1 MYVSLHWGPAT
12 HIFGGPNQMQLA
24 DPGEFYQYDPD
35 KRALAARYENVK
47 LILEPII
54 GTIVPVTF
62 SLFLLFSGI
71 SVWLVHYLAST
82 TGSYWGTLGLY
93 MLIFVSF
100 LQLVETPF
108 SFYSG
113 FVVDHR
119 FHLSTQTPKGW
130 AVDELKS
137 LGIEVAFGLL
147 AGTTLYYLIRTLSFW
162 WLVAAALFAIFSIL
176 LSIILPYVLM
186 PIFYKVTPLTDSS
199 LKDTLLEMSRK
210 VGAKSVDRVIVAD
223 ESRKSVRANAFFSGI
238 GKSKTI
244 VLFDTLLSDFTR
256 REVITVVAHELGHY
270 VNKDIW
276 KEAILSGFLA
286 IPPFFIADYV
296 LRVGGAGNLGLTGAA
311 DPAGVPLI
319 FAILIG
325 VSFILQPISN
335 GISRIMESKADAFA
349 LRAADDSEAQ
359 SSAEKR
365 LADLSLA
372 VDKPNRLVEL
382 VFYTHPSPSK
392 RVQLADGWRKQHA
405 TGKNAG

>member
-1 MYVSLHWGPAT
+1 
-12 HIFGGPNQMQLA
+12 MQQTDHKEL
-24 DPGEFYQYDPD
+24 YQYDHD
-35 KRALAARYENVK
+35 KRALAERYERVK
-47 LILEPII
+47 LILEPIT
-54 GTIVPVTF
+54 GTIVPVAF
-62 SLFLLFSGI
+62 SLLLLFSGI
-71 SVWLVHYLAST
+71 SVWLVNHLASA

-93 MLIFVSF
+93 LIIFVGL

-108 SFYSG
+108 AFYSG

-119 FHLSTQTPKGW
+119 FHLSTQTLKGW

-147 AGTTLYYLIRTLSFW
+147 AGTTLYYLIRAVSLW
-162 WLVAAALFAIFSIL
+162 WLAAAVLFAIFSIL
-176 LSIILPYVLM
+176 LSIILPYIIM
-186 PIFYKVTPLTDSS
+186 PIFYKVTPLTNSS

-210 VGAKSVDRVIVAD
+210 VGAKSIDRVIVAD

-238 GKSKTI
+238 GKSKAI
-244 VLFDTLLSDFTR
+244 VLFDTLLSNFTQ

-276 KEAILSGFLA
+276 KEAILSGFLTV
-286 IPPFFIADYV
+286 PPFFIADYV
-296 LRVGGAGNLGLTGAA
+296 LRLGAGNLGLTGVA
-311 DPAGVPLI
+311 DPAGVPVI

-325 VSFILQPISN
+325 VSFMLQPISN
-335 GISRIMESKADAFA
+335 GISRIMESKADEFA

-365 LADLSLA
+365 LADLTLA
-372 VDKPNRLVEL
+372 VDRPNRLVEL

-392 RVQLADGWRKQHA
+392 RVQMADGWRKEHPS
-405 TGKNAG
+405 GKT

>member
-1 MYVSLHWGPAT
+1 
-12 HIFGGPNQMQLA
+12 MQT
-24 DPGEFYQYDPD
+24 DPREFYQYDPD

-47 LILEPII
+47 LILEPIT
-54 GTIVPVTF
+54 GTIVPVAL
-62 SLFLLFSGI
+62 SLFVVFSGI
-71 SVWLVHYLAST
+71 SVFLAHYLSST
-82 TGSYWGTLGLY
+82 TESYWITLGVYLV
-93 MLIFVSF
+93 IFVSF

-108 SFYSG
+108 AFYSG
-113 FVVDHR
+113 FLVDHR
-119 FHLSTQTPKGW
+119 FHLSTQTLKGW

-137 LGIEVAFGLL
+137 FGIEVAFGLL
-147 AGTTLYYLIRTLSFW
+147 AGTILYYLIRAVSFW
-162 WLVAAALFAIFSIL
+162 WLAAAFLFAVFSVL
-176 LSIILPYVLM
+176 LSIIVPYVLM

-210 VGAKSVDRVIVAD
+210 VGAKSVDRVIMAD

-238 GKSKTI
+238 GKSRAI
-244 VLFDTLLSDFTR
+244 VLFDTLLSNFTR

-276 KEAILSGFLA
+276 KEAILSGFL
-286 IPPFFIADYV
+286 IVPPFFIADYV
-296 LRVGGAGNLGLTGAA
+296 LRLGAGNLGLTGAA
-311 DPAGVPLI
+311 DPAGVPVI

-325 VSFILQPISN
+325 VSFVLQPISN
-335 GISRIMESKADAFA
+335 GISRIMESKADEFA

-359 SSAEKR
+359 ASAERR

-392 RVQLADGWRKQHA
+392 RVQMADGWKIEHTNERNV
-405 TGKNAG
+405 G

>member
-1 MYVSLHWGPAT
+1 
-12 HIFGGPNQMQLA
+12 MQHA
-24 DPGEFYQYDPD
+24 DHKEFYEYDPD
-35 KRALAARYENVK
+35 KRVLAARYENVK
-47 LILEPII
+47 LILEPIT

-62 SLFLLFSGI
+62 SLFLVFSRI
-71 SVWLVHYLAST
+71 SVWLAHYLSST
-82 TGSYWGTLGLY
+82 TGSYWVTLDFY
-93 MLIFVSF
+93 IVIFVNL

-119 FHLSTQTPKGW
+119 FHLSTQTVRGW

-137 LGIEVAFGLL
+137 LGVEVAFGLL
-147 AGTTLYYLIRTLSFW
+147 AGTILYYLISAVSFW
-162 WLVAAALFAIFSIL
+162 WLAAAVLFAIFSIL
-176 LSIILPYVLM
+176 LSIILPYVFL
-186 PIFYKVTPLTDSS
+186 PLFYKVTPLTDSS
-199 LKDTLLEMSRK
+199 LKDNLLEMSRK

-238 GKSKTI
+238 GKSKAI
-244 VLFDTLLSDFTR
+244 VLFDTLLSNFTR

-276 KEAILSGFLA
+276 KEAVLSGFLI

-296 LRVGGAGNLGLTGAA
+296 LRLGAGNLGLTGAA
-311 DPAGVPLI
+311 DPAGVPII

-325 VSFILQPISN
+325 VSFMLQPISN
-335 GISRIMESKADAFA
+335 GISRIMESKADEFA

-359 SSAEKR
+359 SSAERR

-372 VDKPNRLVEL
+372 VDKPNRLVEF

-392 RVQLADGWRKQHA
+392 RVQMADGWRKDQPSGRTA
-405 TGKNAG
+405 D

>member
-1 MYVSLHWGPAT
+1 
-12 HIFGGPNQMQLA
+12 MQQT
-24 DPGEFYQYDPD
+24 DPREFYQYDPD
-35 KRALAARYENVK
+35 KRALAERYENVK
-47 LILEPII
+47 LILEPIT
-54 GTIVPVTF
+54 GTIVPVAF
-62 SLFLLFSGI
+62 SLLLLFSGI
-71 SVWLVHYLAST
+71 SVWLAHYLSST
-82 TGSYWGTLGLY
+82 TGSYWVTLGVYLV
-93 MLIFVSF
+93 IFVSF

-119 FHLSTQTPKGW
+119 FHLSTQTLKGW
-130 AVDELKS
+130 VVDELKS

-147 AGTTLYYLIRTLSFW
+147 AGTILYYLIRAVSLW
-162 WLVAAALFAIFSIL
+162 WLAAAVLFAIFSIL
-176 LSIILPYVLM
+176 LSIIVPYVLM

-210 VGAKSVDRVIVAD
+210 VGAKSVDRVIMAD

-238 GKSKTI
+238 GKSKAI
-244 VLFDTLLSDFTR
+244 VLFDTLLSNFTR

-276 KEAILSGFLA
+276 KEAILSGFL
-286 IPPFFIADYV
+286 IVPPFFIADYV
-296 LRVGGAGNLGLTGAA
+296 LRLGAGNLGLTGAA
-311 DPAGVPLI
+311 DPAGVPVI

-325 VSFILQPISN
+325 VSFVLQPISN
-335 GISRIMESKADAFA
+335 GISRIMESKADEFA
-349 LRAADDSEAQ
+349 LRAANDSEAQ
-359 SSAEKR
+359 SSAERR

-392 RVQLADGWRKQHA
+392 RVQLADGWKKEH
-405 TGKNAG
+405 TSGKNVG

>member
-1 MYVSLHWGPAT
+1 
-12 HIFGGPNQMQLA
+12 MQLA

-35 KRALAARYENVK
+35 KRALAERYENVK
-47 LILEPII
+47 LILESII
-54 GTIVPVTF
+54 GTIIPVTF
-62 SLFLLFSGI
+62 SLSLLFSGT
-71 SVWLVHYLAST
+71 SVRLAHYLAST
-82 TGSYWGTLGLY
+82 IGSYWTTLGLY
-93 MLIFVSF
+93 MVIFVGF
-100 LQLVETPF
+100 LQLVEIPF

-137 LGIEVAFGLL
+137 LGIEAAFGLL
-147 AGTTLYYLIRTLSFW
+147 AGTILYYLIMTVSFW
-162 WLVAAALFAIFSIL
+162 WLVAAVLFAIFSIL

-199 LKDTLLEMSRK
+199 LKHTLLEMSKK

-238 GKSKTI
+238 GKSKAI
-244 VLFDTLLSDFTR
+244 VLFDTLLSNFTR
-256 REVITVVAHELGHY
+256 REVVTVVAHELGHY

-276 KEAILSGFLA
+276 KEAILSGFLTV
-286 IPPFFIADYV
+286 PPFFIADYV
-296 LRVGGAGNLGLTGAA
+296 LRVGGGNLGLTGLA
-311 DPAGVPLI
+311 DPAGVPVI
-319 FAILIG
+319 FSILIG
-325 VSFILQPISN
+325 VSFVLQPISN
-335 GISRIMESKADAFA
+335 WISRIMESKADEFA

-372 VDKPNRLVEL
+372 VDKPNRLIEL
-382 VFYTHPSPSK
+382 VFYTHPPPSK
-392 RVQLADGWRKQHA
+392 RVQLAEDWRKKHA
-405 TGKNAG
+405 DE